1 MKGSL
6 SKINIEIDLASN
18 PALRD
23 MFKRPE
29 ACTELDPFLRW
40 IDLTGP
46 EYRAGEIV
54 AIDLTGPPHALRNFA
69 NKFLR
74 DEASEVYSLS
84 YDPE

>member
-1 MKGSL
+1 MKDSL

-29 ACTELDPFLRW
+29 ACTELEPFLRW

-54 AIDLTGPPHALRNFA
+54 AID
-69 NKFLR
+69 
-74 DEASEVYSLS
+74 
-84 YDPE
+84 